1 MQTVIITLT
10 PTPIISIPEA
20 PLRRF
25 ISSPVLCYYNIQV
38 RKFWLMKNPN
48 GYAVRVIVFLK

>member
-25 ISSPVLCYYNIQV
+25 ISSPVLCYYIIQTTG
-38 RKFWLMKNPN
+38 FWLIIKVVENW
-48 GYAVRVIVFLK
+48 RTK